1 VSVLYVTPVGTVASQ
16 PLDWIEAAAAD
27 WFPFPV
33 ARLLALALPEG
44 SYDAVRGQY
53 RSVEI
58 MKALAQ
64 SAPADA
70 AQILGVTEADL
81 AIPALT
87 FLFGQAQYD
96 GPVALV
102 SLCRLRQEFYGLPP
116 NAALLRERVT
126 KEMLHEMGHTF
137 GLAHCPDAGCAMC
150 FSADLGLVD
159 AKSESYCRRC
169 GAHLARRFGGWKG
182 EES

>member
-1 VSVLYVTPVGTVASQ
+1 VTVLYVAPVGVIARQ

-33 ARLLALALPEG
+33 ARLVAMALPEG
-44 SYDAVRGQY
+44 AYDAVRGQY

-58 MKALAQ
+58 LKAIAQ

-70 AQILGVTEADL
+70 ARILGVTEADL

-87 FLFGQAQYD
+87 FLFGQAQFD

-102 SLCRLRQEFYGLPP
+102 SLCRLRQEFYGLTPD
-116 NAALLRERVT
+116 AALLRERLT

-137 GLAHCPDAGCAMC
+137 GLAHCPDANCAMC
-150 FSADLGLVD
+150 LSADLTLVD
-159 AKSESYCRRC
+159 AKSERYCRR
-169 GAHLARRFGGWKG
+169 
-182 EES
+182 

>member
-1 VSVLYVTPVGTVASQ
+1 VSVLYVVAVGSVASQ
-16 PLDWIEAAAAD
+16 PLAWIEAAAAE

-33 ARLLALALPEG
+33 ARLRALALPDCA
-44 SYDAVRGQY
+44 YDAVRGQY

-58 MKALAQ
+58 MKALEQ
-64 SAPADA
+64 STPGDA
-70 AQILGVTEADL
+70 ARILGVTEADL

-87 FLFGQAQYD
+87 FLFGQAQFD

-116 NAALLRERVT
+116 DAVLLRERVT

-150 FSADLGLVD
+150 LSADLALVD
-159 AKSESYCRRC
+159 AKSERYCRRC
-169 GAHLARRFGGWKG
+169 GAHLAHRFGGWKG